1 MPRFLF
7 HLASISRKHQLSIHY
22 APGLRLGAGH
32 SRRTALGPVLQ
43 GSRSSRRP
51 DAQTRGDG
59 CQGGLSQGQGVPHQ
73 ATLPSL
79 SSGGFCSLPWPP
91 APPLTRAEG
100 LCWRRVSGNGCVGGM
115 SSNHV
120 STPLLGPWGLVGPCS
135 PRGHPPC
142 RDPRSLQPS
151 ALQTSG

>member
-73 ATLPSL
+73 AALPSL

-100 LCWRRVSGNGCVGGM
+100 LWADRV
-115 SSNHV
+115 
-120 STPLLGPWGLVGPCS
+120 LAEGLWEWMCGW
-135 PRGHPPC
+135 
-142 RDPRSLQPS
+142 DE
-151 ALQTSG
+151 